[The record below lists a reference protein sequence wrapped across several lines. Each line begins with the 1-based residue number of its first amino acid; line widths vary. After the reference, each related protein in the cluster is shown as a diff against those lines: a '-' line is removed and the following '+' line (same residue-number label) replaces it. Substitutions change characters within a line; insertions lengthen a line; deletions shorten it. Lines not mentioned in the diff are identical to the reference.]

1 MRLLILGLLVMFAGL
16 ALLLA
21 QASRAIEPGLALSLL
36 AYAAA
41 FGGMLTG
48 IAGAL
53 RMFPGRPNP

>member
-1 MRLLILGLLVMFAGL
+1 MRLLIAGLAVMLAGL

-21 QASRAIEPGLALSLL
+21 QASRAIEPGLALSLF

-53 RMFPGRPNP
+53 RMFPGGPHP